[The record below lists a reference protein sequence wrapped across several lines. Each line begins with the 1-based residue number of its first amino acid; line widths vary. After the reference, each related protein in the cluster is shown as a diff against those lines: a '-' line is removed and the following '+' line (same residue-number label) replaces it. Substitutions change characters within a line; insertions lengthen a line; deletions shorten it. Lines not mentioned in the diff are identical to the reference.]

1 METPLLTPP
10 GLRHANV
17 SLLDLLLELQ
27 TLDRVP
33 RSGYFL
39 RGISD
44 CESVS
49 EHTLHL
55 ALLVWFLA
63 GEEPDLDRA
72 RAVELALMH
81 DLAELRIGDL
91 PRTATTY
98 LPADVKHAA
107 ERRAAADILAPADPR
122 AIALYE
128 EYEEGATVEAR
139 FVRACDKLQLMI
151 KVTVYESWGHRGLA
165 EFWGNP
171 ANFPKSEFTSIEG
184 LFRRLQ
190 ERATGLPVPPAPL
203 TPPIA

>member
-1 METPLLTPP
+1 M
-10 GLRHANV
+10 RHANA

-49 EHTLHL
+49 EHTFHL
-55 ALLVWFLA
+55 AMLVWLLA
-63 GEEPDLDRA
+63 SEEPGLDRGH
-72 RAVELALMH
+72 AVELALMH

-122 AIALYE
+122 ASALYE
-128 EYEEGATVEAR
+128 EYEEGASTEAL

-171 ANFPKSEFTSIEG
+171 ANFPPSDFASIER
-184 LFRRLQ
+184 LFRSLQ
-190 ERATGLPVPPAPL
+190 ERAAARPGANPNG
-203 TPPIA
+203 

>member
-1 METPLLTPP
+1 MRT
-10 GLRHANV
+10 ANA
-17 SLLDLLLELQ
+17 SLLDLLVELQ

-44 CESVS
+44 CESVA
-49 EHTLHL
+49 EHTFHL
-55 ALLVWFLA
+55 AILVWLLA
-63 GEEPDLDRA
+63 GQESALDRGH
-72 RAVELALMH
+72 AVELALMH

-98 LPADVKHAA
+98 LPAEVKHAA
-107 ERRAAADILAPADPR
+107 ERRAAADILAPADPK

-128 EYEEGATVEAR
+128 EYEAGETAEAR

-151 KVTVYESWGHRGLA
+151 KVTVYESWGHRGLT

-171 ANFPKSEFTSIEG
+171 ANFPTSDFTSIQK
-184 LFRRLQ
+184 LFRSLQ
-190 ERATGLPVPPAPL
+190 ERAIAAA
-203 TPPIA
+203 TPPSPPPPVTA

>member
-1 METPLLTPP
+1 M
-10 GLRHANV
+10 RSANAT
-17 SLLDLLLELQ
+17 LLDLLLELQ

-49 EHTLHL
+49 EHTFHV
-55 ALLVWFLA
+55 AMLVWLLA
-63 GEEPDLDRA
+63 GEEPALDRA
-72 RAVELALMH
+72 HAVELALMH

-107 ERRAAADILAPADPR
+107 ERRAAIHILAPADPR
-122 AIALYE
+122 ATALYE
-128 EYEEGATVEAR
+128 EYEEGATAEAR
-139 FVRACDKLQLMI
+139 FVRACDKLQLMV
-151 KVTVYESWGHRGLA
+151 KVTVYESWGHLGLA

-171 ANFPKSEFTSIEG
+171 ANFPKSDFASIER
-184 LFRRLQ
+184 LFADLKARSTAR
-190 ERATGLPVPPAPL
+190 
-203 TPPIA
+203 

>member
-1 METPLLTPP
+1 M
-10 GLRHANV
+10 RHANG

-49 EHTLHL
+49 EHTFHL
-55 ALLVWFLA
+55 AMLVWFLA
-63 GEEPDLDRA
+63 GEEPAVDRA

-122 AIALYE
+122 ATALYE
-128 EYEEGATVEAR
+128 EYEEGATAEAR

-171 ANFPKSEFTSIEG
+171 ANFPQVRVRVDRAD
-184 LFRRLQ
+184 LFRAPA
-190 ERATGLPVPPAPL
+190 ATAAPLTAPPAPPD
-203 TPPIA
+203 PPDRSPGSSRAAR

>member
-1 METPLLTPP
+1 M
-10 GLRHANV
+10 RHANA

-49 EHTLHL
+49 EHTFHL
-55 ALLVWFLA
+55 AMLVWFLA
-63 GEEPDLDRA
+63 GEEPAVDRA

-122 AIALYE
+122 ATALYE
-128 EYEEGATVEAR
+128 EYEEGATAEAR
-139 FVRACDKLQLMI
+139 FVRACDKLQLMV

-165 EFWGNP
+165 EFWGHP
-171 ANFPKSEFTSIEG
+171 ANFPKSEFAAIER
-184 LFRRLQ
+184 LFRSLQ
-190 ERATGLPVPPAPL
+190 ERATGSAAPPVDGRPSPESSRARS
-203 TPPIA
+203 

>member
-1 METPLLTPP
+1 M
-10 GLRHANV
+10 RVANAT
-17 SLLDLLLELQ
+17 LIDLLLELQ

-49 EHTLHL
+49 EHTFHL
-55 ALLVWFLA
+55 ALLVWLLAA
-63 GEEPDLDRA
+63 GEPGVDRA

-122 AIALYE
+122 ATALYE
-128 EYEEGATVEAR
+128 EYEAGETTEAR

-151 KVTVYESWGHRGLA
+151 KVAVYESWGHRGLA
-165 EFWGNP
+165 EFWRNP
-171 ANFPKSEFTSIEG
+171 ANFPRSDFASVERLFKS
-184 LFRRLQ
+184 LQ
-190 ERATGLPVPPAPL
+190 ERATDRLAD
-203 TPPIA
+203 

>member
-1 METPLLTPP
+1 M
-10 GLRHANV
+10 RHANV

-49 EHTLHL
+49 EHTFHL

-63 GEEPDLDRA
+63 GEEPGLDRA

-91 PRTATTY
+91 PRTAITY
-98 LPADVKHAA
+98 LPAEVKHAA

-122 AIALYE
+122 ATALYE

-171 ANFPKSEFTSIEG
+171 ANFPKSEFASIEG
-184 LFRRLQ
+184 LFKRLQ
-190 ERATGLPVPPAPL
+190 ERATALPAPPARP
-203 TPPIA
+203 AD